1 MSSHK
6 LSTLLR
12 TLILLAVIA
21 AGLAVS
27 LDRVLADS
35 VCGSDPTQVG
45 CWLFNEGSGPTTADG
60 SGNGNTGTLVG
71 DASSTMWVADRFGN
85 AGKALHFNGTPSM

>member
-1 MSSHK
+1 MLSHK

-27 LDRVLADS
+27 LDRALADS

-45 CWLFNEGSGPTTADG
+45 CWLFDEGSGTTTVDG

-71 DASSTMWVADRFGN
+71 DA
-85 AGKALHFNGTPSM
+85 TPEHNVGGRPVWQRWQGSAF